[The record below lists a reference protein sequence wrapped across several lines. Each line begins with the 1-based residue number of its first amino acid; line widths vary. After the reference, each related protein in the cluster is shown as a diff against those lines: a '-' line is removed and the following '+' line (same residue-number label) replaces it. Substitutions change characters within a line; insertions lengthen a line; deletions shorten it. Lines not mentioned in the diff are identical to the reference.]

1 MKTLQTIILLLAA
14 NIVMAQIPF
23 NDTRTYYYNDT
34 KTFYESGYTYQCDVD
49 KTIGGMVTLYN
60 KDNIYTYEPLVFE
73 DTGLDAGGSIFIN
86 GMKPLED
93 DNWTRQACRDIADRF
108 FSFDERTRVQRQE
121 YGITMIIDSSTGKV
135 IEVEFRFMYNRPF
148 ATIPVSTYRQ
158 IELEL
163 KNNIWFTPTDD
174 GKRMRF
180 IMRGWRHEVKPH
192 VEK

>member
-1 MKTLQTIILLLAA
+1 MKTTIIL
-14 NIVMAQIPF
+14 IVSLFCSIVLPAQ
-23 NDTRTYYYNDT
+23 TYYYNET

-49 KTIGGMVTLYN
+49 TSIGMVTLYN

-121 YGITMIIDSSTGKV
+121 YGITMIIDSSTGTV
-135 IEVEFRFMYNRPF
+135 IEVEFRFMHDKSF

-174 GKRMRF
+174 GRRMKF

-192 VEK
+192 LQR